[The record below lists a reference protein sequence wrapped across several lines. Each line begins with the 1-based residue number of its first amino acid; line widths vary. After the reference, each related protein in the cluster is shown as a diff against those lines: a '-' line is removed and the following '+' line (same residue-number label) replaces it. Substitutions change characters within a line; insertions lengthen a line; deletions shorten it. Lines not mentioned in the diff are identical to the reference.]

1 MSQSIVVLGAS
12 GYTGAEALRIFAG
25 HPEFTVTGL
34 FGHRSAGQRLEDHW
48 PHLAGASLPSQIE
61 AVDVEVIANRAQWA
75 LLALPHGQSAAVA
88 GSLLAAGVR
97 VVDLSADFR
106 LDEGLYE
113 QHYGPHPCPEHL
125 PRAAYGLPELPG
137 CRQGLVGASLIA
149 GPGCYPTTVTLAAA
163 PLYATG
169 MVTAAR
175 VLIADC
181 KSGVTGAGIQA
192 KPGSHFCA
200 VADTIQP
207 YKVVGHRHQPEIAR
221 NLSWLSGGDVRLRF
235 TPHLLPVR
243 RGILAT
249 CYVPTDTAD
258 EAVIRDVITEFYE
271 GSEFVRLLPV
281 GQQPSLAR
289 VAGTNRVELQVVA
302 DPSNELV
309 VVTCALD
316 NLCKGSSGGA
326 IQALNL
332 ALGLPE
338 SSGLTGLAPAVP

>member
-12 GYTGAEALRIFAG
+12 GYTGAEALRILVG
-25 HPEFTVTGL
+25 HPDFSVTGL

-48 PHLAGASLPSQIE
+48 PQLAAVGLPSQIE
-61 AVDVEVIANRAQWA
+61 AVDVDVIANRAQWA
-75 LLALPHGQSAAVA
+75 LLALPHGQSASVA
-88 GSLLAAGVR
+88 GALLAAGVR

-106 LDEGLYE
+106 LDLALYE
-113 QHYGPHPCPEHL
+113 QHYGPHPCPEHFTK
-125 PRAAYGLPELPG
+125 AVYGLPELPD
-137 CRQGLVGASLIA
+137 CRESLVGASLIA
-149 GPGCYPTTVTLAAA
+149 GPGCYPTTVTLAVA
-163 PLYATG
+163 PLFAAG
-169 MVTAAR
+169 MVAR
-175 VLIADC
+175 TGVVIADC

-192 KPGSHFCA
+192 KPGSHYCA
-200 VADTIQP
+200 VADTIQA
-207 YKVVGHRHQPEIAR
+207 YKVVGHRHQPEIVR
-221 NLSWLSGGDVRLRF
+221 NLTWLTDGDVRLRF

-249 CYVPTDTAD
+249 CYVPIEIDE
-258 EAVIRDVITEFYE
+258 EAVIREAVTAFYE
-271 GSEFVRLLPV
+271 GSPFVRLLPG

-302 DPSNELV
+302 DPNNGLV

-338 SSGLTGLAPAVP
+338 SRGLAGLLPAVP